1 MSLKTRRVLLVVA
14 VGAIAFE
21 PFLFAGSFAGDAQ
34 VHLVFAESAA
44 HGRFFEFNPGER
56 VSGETSPGYM
66 LLGAALFH
74 LMPARWVPVT
84 LKFVGLVAWYLLCW
98 LVYQTATRLFAAD
111 GENRHVWP
119 AVAAMTA
126 ALIPGSV
133 YNANV
138 GMENGLFAAVVWWW
152 VDLADRWSW
161 FRPADSRTEERPLS
175 RELAL
180 ATLLGVSCWLR
191 PEGFVL
197 AGVAHAF
204 RYRTARPP
212 VRLWLAGLSL
222 VGTIGLASVVFQF
235 ACTGDWVAT
244 SILSRRVL
252 TMSRS
257 LPLGPLAIDP
267 TFAGRLLL
275 YFPLTACFVW
285 GVPRRWIAGSE
296 LERFLLTL
304 LALFFV
310 FYTCITG
317 SAQLSR
323 YVIFLMPIFAIGA
336 AHGARAL
343 WQSGKRNQRLLL
355 GAAAFVFG
363 VTNVAESWYRRR
375 HYSQDLLTSAM
386 TAPAERQERTDAL
399 LDDLGNPSKR
409 PVVLALEAVQARYE
423 LDGRITVR
431 SLDGRVDRALLA
443 FVHDGAIDHVGY
455 LKARGVDYLFKP
467 PSYNRNLSVWSLAN
481 LATLEP
487 GEAVQRDGLRL
498 RRLTSAAFA
507 VETTESPAR

>member
-1 MSLKTRRVLLVVA
+1 MVA
-14 VGAIAFE
+14 MGAIVFE
-21 PFLFAGSFAGDAQ
+21 PFLFAGSFAGDAE
-34 VHLVFAESAA
+34 VHLVFAESAS

-74 LMPARWVPVT
+74 VMPAHWVPVA
-84 LKFVGLVAWYLLCW
+84 LKLLGLGAWYLLCW
-98 LVYQTATRLFAAD
+98 LVYRVATSIFAAD
-111 GENRHVWP
+111 GEERRAWP
-119 AVAAMTA
+119 AVAAVTA

-152 VDLADRWSW
+152 IELADRWSW
-161 FRPADSRTEERPLS
+161 FRPAEPRAEEGPLG

-197 AGVAHAF
+197 AGAAHAS
-204 RYRTARPP
+204 RYWTARP
-212 VRLWLAGLSL
+212 RARRWLAGLSL
-222 VGTIGLASVVFQF
+222 VVVIGLASVVFQF

-257 LPLGPLAIDP
+257 LSLGPLAIDP

-285 GVPRRWIAGSE
+285 GVCRRQSPGSE
-296 LERFLLTL
+296 LEKFLLTL

-310 FYTCITG
+310 FYTCVTG

-343 WQSGKRNQRLLL
+343 WESGERNQRQLLAV
-355 GAAAFVFG
+355 AALVFG
-363 VTNVAESWYRRR
+363 VTNVAELWYRRG
-375 HYSQDLLTSAM
+375 HYSQDLLSSAM
-386 TAPAERQERTDAL
+386 TAPRERRAQTDAL
-399 LDDLGNPSKR
+399 LNELDQPSKR

-423 LDGRITVR
+423 LDGRITIR

-443 FVHDGAIDHVGY
+443 FVHAGAIDHIGY

-467 PSYNRNLSVWSLAN
+467 PSYNRDLSVWSLSD
-481 LATLEP
+481 LATLKP
-487 GEAVQRDGLRL
+487 GEAVRRDGLRL

-507 VETTESPAR
+507 VETADSPAR

>member
-1 MSLKTRRVLLVVA
+1 MVA
-14 VGAIAFE
+14 LAAIAFE
-21 PFLFAGSFAGDAQ
+21 PFLFAGSFAGDAE
-34 VHLVFAESAA
+34 VHLAFAESAA
-44 HGRFFEFNPGER
+44 HGRFFEFNPGEC

-66 LLGAALFH
+66 LLGAGLFH
-74 LMPARWVPVT
+74 LIPARSVPVA
-84 LKFVGLVAWYLLCW
+84 LKLIGLVAWYLLCW
-98 LVYQTATRLFAAD
+98 LVYRTATSILSAD
-111 GENRHVWP
+111 GEGGRVWP

-152 VDLADRWSW
+152 VCLADRWTW
-161 FRPADSRTEERPLS
+161 WGPAGAQTEGRWLS

-180 ATLLGVSCWLR
+180 AVLLGISVWLR

-197 AGVAHAF
+197 AAVAHAF
-204 RYRTARPP
+204 RYWAVRPRA
-212 VRLWLAGLSL
+212 RLWLTGLSV
-222 VGTIGLASVVFQF
+222 VGVIGLASLVFQF
-235 ACTGDWVAT
+235 AYTGDWVAT

-275 YFPLTACFVW
+275 YFPLTACFIW
-285 GVPRRWIAGSE
+285 GVRRRWIAGSGSPK
-296 LERFLLTL
+296 FLLL
-304 LALFFV
+304 LFAVFSI
-310 FYTCITG
+310 FYTCVTG

-323 YVIFLMPIFAIGA
+323 YVIFLMPILAIGA
-336 AHGARAL
+336 ARGARAL
-343 WQSGKRNQRLLL
+343 WESGERNQRLLVAV
-355 GAAAFVFG
+355 AALVFG
-363 VTNVAESWYRRR
+363 VTNVAELWYRRR
-375 HYSQDLLTSAM
+375 HYSQDLLASAM
-386 TAPAERQERTDAL
+386 AAPGERRARTDAL
-399 LDDLGNPSKR
+399 LDDLGRPWKR

-423 LDGRITVR
+423 LDGRITIR

-467 PSYNRNLSVWSLAN
+467 PPYNRDLSVWSLAN
-481 LATLEP
+481 LSTLKP
-487 GEAVQRDGLRL
+487 GEAVRRDGLWL

-507 VETTESPAR
+507 VETAESSAR